1 MKRVSSIIESSF
13 KKCKILERVIFEIL
27 AKCPNEDIVKI
38 LKDNGIIILDEGVEV
53 ANKVPNL

>member
-27 AKCPNEDIVKI
+27 AKCPNEDIVNI
-38 LKDNGIIILDEGVEV
+38 LNDNGLIILDEGVEI
-53 ANKVPNL
+53 ANKDAYL